1 MSNTL
6 DRSQL
11 KFDRMPD
18 IAGDP
23 IVESGSN
30 ADGEYIKF
38 SNGTMI
44 CQIFNISTGATAS
57 AVWTFPLAFVNI
69 NIGITGTPVGQNR
82 YYTRGEA
89 ITTTTTTAFRAYI
102 VAGGGTTNIDC
113 HLTAIGRWK

>member
-23 IVESGSN
+23 IVENGSN

-44 CQIFNISTGATAS
+44 CQIFTVSTGGSGEAT
-57 AVWTFPLAFVNI
+57 WTFPFTFANTNI
-69 NIGITGTPVGQNR
+69 VISGTPLGQNR
-82 YYTRGEA
+82 Y
-89 ITTTTTTAFRAYI
+89 ITPGSGVTSTTVASFRAYI
-102 VAGGGTTNIDC
+102 TGGALTTIDC
-113 HLTAIGRWK
+113 HLSAIGRWK